1 MLVGVLKATSSYIC
15 LTNLRWLRV
24 RVVVGRLKDVPY
36 SVACPACKLKVLLI
50 ALVCACLHMLVQI
63 VLMVQDGRVHDL
75 LHGARS
81 SYLVRHLMK

>member
-1 MLVGVLKATSSYIC
+1 MLIRVLEATSSYIC

-24 RVVVGRLKDVPY
+24 RVVVGRLEHVPY
-36 SVACPACKLKVLLI
+36 TVASPACKLKVLLI
-50 ALVCACLHMLVQI
+50 ALICACLQMLVQI